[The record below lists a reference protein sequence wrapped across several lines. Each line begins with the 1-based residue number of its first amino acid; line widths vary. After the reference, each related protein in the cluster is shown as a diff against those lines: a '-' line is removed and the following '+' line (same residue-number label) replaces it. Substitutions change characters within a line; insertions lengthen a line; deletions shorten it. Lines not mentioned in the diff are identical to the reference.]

1 MNRYFRR
8 SLNAVARKMKAARKE
23 ELPETDP
30 KGQRLIGLTE
40 DTHQPIWA
48 PKGHSTLL
56 SAAGGGK
63 TTSGAMPWLYSLMS
77 SSPRKAVLIMD
88 SKNGELAAQAAQ
100 MAADMGL
107 PVAVIDD
114 MGVLPEDFPHRVSL
128 NAVGAVTST
137 FKDAPEDL
145 IFANEL
151 VTHSLIE
158 EPEKD
163 QRNRYWRSWPR
174 ILIEFA
180 VYVLLK
186 RNIALATPGGVWSLL
201 SNPQML
207 KKFAAIEASEGDGML
222 QTLARNVLGMV
233 DHEHWPQHL
242 EAAQEALR
250 IFAVGSRLHHA
261 GAGSTTTHYDLI
273 KKGTIIFLVGPQAY
287 MNRLGAYYALHI
299 MCLTYALYCGA
310 GPLTFINDEFSNAPL
325 RPFVEALTTLRSFGG
340 EAHNIAQSRSEIER
354 KLGKLEMQTLEE
366 NSIVKQWFG
375 FSGFTEARLVSEMM
389 GEQHAL
395 SSTLGADTESLRLQ
409 TNLSLIK
416 QRWMSPAE
424 LMAMREDQQLIHIKG
439 LGFFVALKIGMHNIE
454 PYCHLVAPNPQ
465 EGGRLTPKPLIRLT
479 TPNPA
484 YA

>member
-8 SLNAVARKMKAARKE
+8 RLGAIAHKT
-23 ELPETDP
+23 ELPPIDP
-30 KGQRLIGLTE
+30 QGQRLLGLTV
-40 DTHQPIWA
+40 DTKQPIWA
-48 PKGHSTLL
+48 PKGHSMLL

-63 TTSGAMPWLYSLMS
+63 TTSGAMPWLYSLIS
-77 SSPRKAVLIMD
+77 SSQRKSVLVMD
-88 SKNGELAAQAAQ
+88 SKDGELAAQSAQ
-100 MAADMGL
+100 MIADMGL

-114 MGVLPEDFPHRVSL
+114 MGVLPKEFPHRVSL

-137 FKDAPEDL
+137 YKNAPEDL
-145 IFANEL
+145 VFANEL

-186 RNIALATPGGVWSLL
+186 RNVALATPGGVWSLL

-207 KKFAAIEASEGDGML
+207 HKFAAIEASEGDGML

-250 IFAVGSRLHHA
+250 IFAVGSRLHQA

-287 MNRLGAYYALHI
+287 MNRLGPYYALHI
-299 MCLTYALYCGA
+299 MCLTHALYQGA

-325 RPFVEALTTLRSFGG
+325 RPFVEALTTLRSYGG

-375 FSGFTEARLVSEMM
+375 FSGFNEAKLVSEMM

-409 TNLSLIK
+409 TNLSLIE

-424 LMAMREDQQLIHIKG
+424 LMAMGDHLQLIHVKG
-439 LGFFVALKIGMHNIE
+439 LGFFVALKIGMQNIE
-454 PYCHLVAPNPQ
+454 PYCHFVAPNPQ
-465 EGGRLTPKPLIRLT
+465 EGGTLAPNPLIRLT
-479 TPNPA
+479 TSNLTNA
-484 YA
+484 KGAAL